1 MKRETKLIVL
11 EVMRWIA
18 RVMATLSAALILF
31 IFIGSAIEDGIGGL
45 SHLPWRDRLMFVAFG
60 AVWLGLVLGWKW
72 ELLSGL
78 LIVIGSIAFHL
89 IYYIF
94 SGGFPRGTIFWVFAL
109 PGVIYLFYEWQIKK
123 IANLEIA

>member
-18 RVMATLSAALILF
+18 RVMATLSAILILI

-45 SHLPWRDRLMFVAFG
+45 YDLPWRDRLMFVAFG

-94 SGGFPRGTIFWVFAL
+94 SGGFPRGTIFWVFAI
-109 PGVIYLFYEWQIKK
+109 PGIIYLIYVWQIKK
-123 IANLEIA
+123 IADLEIV